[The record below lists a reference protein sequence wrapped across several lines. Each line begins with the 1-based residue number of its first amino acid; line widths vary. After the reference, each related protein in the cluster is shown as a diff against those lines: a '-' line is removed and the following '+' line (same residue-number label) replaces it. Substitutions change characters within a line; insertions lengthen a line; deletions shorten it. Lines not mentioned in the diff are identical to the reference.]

1 MKLFSKF
8 FSIFIIKKSL
18 KISYFILSKSRSH
31 FKEKKNLFEYLR
43 KASRCELWSVWIDGG
58 GGNEGEWRGVK

>member
-1 MKLFSKF
+1 MKLISKF

-31 FKEKKNLFEYLR
+31 FKEKK
-43 KASRCELWSVWIDGG
+43 KSI
-58 GGNEGEWRGVK
+58 